1 MQRLRRVVGRN
12 RMVMLNIFKYVAH
25 RRSALMI
32 IGQLCKKYHTFAKS
46 DMSLFE
52 MFEKEKKQNYVCS
65 EQELFEFMKEV
76 EKGTKDFNLELFL
89 RVKYLPKFMK
99 ECGHIR
105 VRDLC
110 VIFDNI

>member
-1 MQRLRRVVGRN
+1 
-12 RMVMLNIFKYVAH
+12 
-25 RRSALMI
+25 
-32 IGQLCKKYHTFAKS
+32 
-46 DMSLFE
+46 
-52 MFEKEKKQNYVCS
+52 
-65 EQELFEFMKEV
+65 MKEV